1 MQKLL
6 LGLSTLMLALLVACG
21 TGQTSNPYTYVSPY
35 GESVVGNLDYFCAP
49 SLDGQ
54 TAQALLSVGA
64 VPSVSPSAF
73 IQVSSGFV
81 IESQLILVSS
91 LGNCT
96 SSTISAT
103 PVCTYA
109 FTWSLA
115 AGATPLQTIPFQLN
129 GASGESNLTQI
140 TLGGS
145 ICSGS

>member
-6 LGLSTLMLALLVACG
+6 LVLSVLMLIPLFACG
-21 TGQTSNPYTYVSPY
+21 TGATGSATGYVSPY
-35 GESVVGNLDYFCAP
+35 GESVVADLNYYCTP
-49 SLDGQ
+49 SPDGQ
-54 TAQALLSVGA
+54 TAQAILSVA
-64 VPSVSPSAF
+64 AIPSVSPSAF

-81 IESQLILVSS
+81 IESQITLVSS
-91 LGNCT
+91 VGNC
-96 SSTISAT
+96 SSTNISAT
-103 PVCTYA
+103 PKCDYL

-115 AGATPLQTIPFQLN
+115 TGATPLQTIPFQLN